1 MDVSRRL
8 TPTTDSVAAER
19 VTAEPVPDRR
29 ATVTALF
36 DLHYVRLVGLARL
49 LVDDRETAE
58 DIVME
63 AFTSLH
69 RRWHTLRE
77 PTEGYRY
84 LRSCVL
90 NGSRSQLRRRRVRRL
105 HEGTP
110 PSETASQEDLAA
122 AGADRAALMRSMRT
136 LPPRQRQVLVL
147 RFYLGMSEAEVA
159 DELGIGTGS
168 VKQHSARGLAA
179 LARALEVSG

>member
-77 PTEGYRY
+77 P
-84 LRSCVL
+84 LRA
-90 NGSRSQLRRRRVRRL
+90 
-105 HEGTP
+105 
-110 PSETASQEDLAA
+110 TATCAPA
-122 AGADRAALMRSMRT
+122 C
-136 LPPRQRQVLVL
+136 
-147 RFYLGMSEAEVA
+147 
-159 DELGIGTGS
+159 
-168 VKQHSARGLAA
+168 
-179 LARALEVSG
+179 